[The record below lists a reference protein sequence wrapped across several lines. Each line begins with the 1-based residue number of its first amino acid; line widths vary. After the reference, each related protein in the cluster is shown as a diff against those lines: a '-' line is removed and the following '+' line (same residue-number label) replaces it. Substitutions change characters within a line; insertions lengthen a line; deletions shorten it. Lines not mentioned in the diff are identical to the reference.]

1 MAASNTH
8 SRQVLQDSAQARRQA
23 LMDSLQVR
31 ASLARRNGDIAAQQ
45 ALYREAVALGLPLDC
60 LDP

>member
-1 MAASNTH
+1 MATSNTH
-8 SRQVLQDSAQARRQA
+8 NRQVLRDSTQARRQA
-23 LMDSLQVR
+23 FMDSLQVR
-31 ASLARRNGDIAAQQ
+31 ASLARRNGDIPAQQ

>member
-8 SRQVLQDSAQARRQA
+8 SRQVVRDSAQARRQA
-23 LMDSLQVR
+23 LMDSLHVR
-31 ASLARRNGDIAAQQ
+31 ASLARRNEDISAQQ
-45 ALYREAVALGLPLDC
+45 ALYQEAVTLGLPLDC

>member
-1 MAASNTH
+1 MATRNT
-8 SRQVLQDSAQARRQA
+8 RNKQVLQDSAQA

-31 ASLARRNGDIAAQQ
+31 ASLARRNGDIPAQQ
-45 ALYREAVALGLPLDC
+45 VLYREAVALGLPLDC